1 MNDLDLREKVA
12 VVTGATG
19 NLGRTLC
26 RTLLDRGAKVALIGR
41 NSATLESL
49 QAELGARDRTAG
61 FEIDLRE
68 ANAVQSG
75 VDRIV
80 EQFGGIHILVNA
92 AGGFRMGPPLH
103 ETADEDWEAMMDIN
117 ARSVFTSCKA
127 VIPHM
132 LAAGGGQIVNVS
144 ARAAKQGKG
153 RMGPYCASKAAV
165 VALTESLAEE
175 HRDTGIR
182 VNCILPGTIDTPQN
196 RAAMPDADY
205 RCWVSPEALSD
216 VVLFLLSDASRAIQ
230 GASIPV
236 YGRS

>member
-1 MNDLDLREKVA
+1 MNDPDLRGKVA

-19 NLGRTLC
+19 NLGQALC
-26 RTLLDRGAKVALIGR
+26 RALLGRGGSLALIARDGK
-41 NSATLESL
+41 ALKAL
-49 QAELGARDRTAG
+49 QDELGAQDRTAA
-61 FEIDLRE
+61 FAMDLGE

-75 VDRIV
+75 MDRV
-80 EQFGGIHILVNA
+80 LERFGGIHILVNA
-92 AGGFRMGPPLH
+92 VGGFRMGPPLH
-103 ETADEDWEAMMDIN
+103 ETPVEDWEAMMDIN
-117 ARSVFTSCKA
+117 ARSVFNSCKA

-132 LAAGGGQIVNVS
+132 LAAGGGQIVNIS
-144 ARAAKQGKG
+144 ARAARQGKG
-153 RMGPYCASKAAV
+153 RMGPYCAAKAAV
-165 VALTESLAEE
+165 IALTESLAEE

-205 RCWVSPEALSD
+205 RCWVAPEALAD
-216 VVLFLLSDASRAIQ
+216 VVLFLISEGARAIQ